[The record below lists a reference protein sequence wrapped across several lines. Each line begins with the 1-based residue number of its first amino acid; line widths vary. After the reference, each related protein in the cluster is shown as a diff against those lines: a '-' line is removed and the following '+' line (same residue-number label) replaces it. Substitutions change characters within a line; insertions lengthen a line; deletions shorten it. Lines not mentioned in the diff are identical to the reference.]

1 MTEFDREFQEKFL
14 SKEIILVE
22 SLEHD
27 LILVRST
34 GRGKHPRWIEVDAFR
49 FTPLQLDYLRAVT
62 KEGLTRKEA
71 AIKLGKKPRS
81 AAELLQKLRESNSS
95 ENGALPTEKELAEK
109 ASGLGLFN
117 KSSLTELKNI
127 FK

>member
-1 MTEFDREFQEKFL
+1 VTEFDREFQEKFL
-14 SKEIILVE
+14 SRKTILVE

-34 GRGKHPRWIEVDAFR
+34 GRGKHPRWLEVDGFR

-71 AIKLGKKPRS
+71 AIRLGKKPRS
-81 AAELLQKLRESNSS
+81 ATKLLRKLRESNSS
-95 ENGALPTEKELAEK
+95 ENGALPTKKELAER

-117 KSSLTELKNI
+117 ESSLVKLKDI